1 MKEKKTNVMRL
12 LEAQKIDYIVRE
24 YEPDPHMTGLEIAN
38 LLGLDADAVFKT
50 LVTFSEKAHEHFVFV
65 IPVGAELDFKKA
77 AKAAGVK
84 DIEMI
89 RQKELLPLTGYVH
102 GGCSPIGMK
111 RAFTTY
117 VDETAQ
123 LFDRIAFSGGKVGMQ
138 VETSFDDFSKAV
150 EFELHDLVKD

>member
-1 MKEKKTNVMRL
+1 
-12 LEAQKIDYIVRE
+12 
-24 YEPDPHMTGLEIAN
+24 
-38 LLGLDADAVFKT
+38 
-50 LVTFSEKAHEHFVFV
+50 
-65 IPVGAELDFKKA
+65 
-77 AKAAGVK
+77 
-84 DIEMI
+84 
-89 RQKELLPLTGYVH
+89 
-102 GGCSPIGMK
+102 MK